1 MTFKVAGLGKAAAAG
16 RAQRERGRIIQGQDH
31 IDLACL
37 RLKQRDLFG
46 LAHTVTRRGVECNH
60 ASSIPPNDDAC
71 CTYRTSPAELSNC
84 SVNGGHAR
92 PLACPG
98 RCMAAACRP
107 QRWWCT
113 GATAAL
119 LDLARQYAGGL
130 FWFVTDST
138 AYVYS
143 CFFWHCV

>member
-1 MTFKVAGLGKAAAAG
+1 MAGLGKAAAAG

-71 CTYRTSPAELSNC
+71 CTYPTSPAELSNC
-84 SVNGGHAR
+84 SVNGGGGHGRLLVRVDGCLPATVVPPQLCSISGSHGL
-92 PLACPG
+92 PL
-98 RCMAAACRP
+98 
-107 QRWWCT
+107 
-113 GATAAL
+113 
-119 LDLARQYAGGL
+119 QYAGPVL
-130 FWFVTDST
+130 VCPTDST
-138 AYVYS
+138 ASIVFS
-143 CFFWHCV
+143 FFFLHCLG